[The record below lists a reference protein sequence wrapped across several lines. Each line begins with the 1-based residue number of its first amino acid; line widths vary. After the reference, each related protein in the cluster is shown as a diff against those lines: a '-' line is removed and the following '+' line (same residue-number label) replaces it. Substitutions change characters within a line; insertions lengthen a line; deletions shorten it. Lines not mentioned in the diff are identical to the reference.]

1 MVHLT
6 ILLASV
12 VAASALMG
20 AGVYEQVVLDP
31 LGQPARRSCDR
42 LKAA

>member
-6 ILLASV
+6 ILLASL

-31 LGQPARRSCDR
+31 ASAGPSGDR
-42 LKAA
+42 PPG